1 MSCRTNCCK
10 TFSLIFALLAMAIVA
25 APALGQ
31 NNCLKD
37 VSRANSCTA
46 NDVSIAAVKN
56 GTVNVYSGGIPGT
69 NQCIEHGQF
78 SFTAEFEVK
87 TTSSSTRSNIG
98 IFFGTGQNSALSG
111 TCTNQILAPLHPC
124 AFVNNVSTATCGD
137 ANYSEKDQSIN
148 GEPGVQTNPNQASCG
163 DTASGDSSADF
174 GPGTH
179 QTVLEVKNV
188 TCPAATSTCPA
199 GSGING
205 PCLQLPVCSSWY
217 QPANGMPVCE
227 SPAPDYPWVAAA
239 IPGAPSKCT
248 CGTLFVPVIPVTVS
262 PKVGKACNTTITNSP
277 NPPTFDFSGTTG
289 AGTPNNCN
297 AGQEGSSVTYTVGI
311 KSTATLAGNNTV
323 VDQICDNVYGNIFTA
338 NGFTGPACPKGA
350 TGYDG
355 TAQNVDCPPGGSTGI
370 APGATATC
378 TFTATVGENLAGLV
392 DTVSASGHSSLNS
405 SSTFT
410 NTQSNSVTVT
420 SSDAPSTA
428 TTTKGVDTIAAG
440 CATVRYTVDVHNS
453 SGNDEVLSLS
463 AFSDSSFGS
472 ITSLHGSVLGT
483 TCGQPAAGGLGTL
496 SGSAGA
502 GALPASIATG
512 GDYQCKF
519 DGQICGDLTT
529 INLPNN
535 GGTCLGLQHQN
546 KVTPTLAGDE
556 SEAVSQTGNTLT
568 ENVCFTHL
576 EGSHIP

>member
-1 MSCRTNCCK
+1 MSCK
-10 TFSLIFALLAMAIVA
+10 TDCYKKLSLIVAVLAMAMTA
-25 APALGQ
+25 TTAFAG
-31 NNCLKD
+31 NCLKD
-37 VSRANSCTA
+37 VSKANSCSA
-46 NDVSIAAVKN
+46 NDVSVAAVKN
-56 GTVNVYSGGIPGT
+56 GTVNVFSGGIPGT

-87 TTSSSTRSNIG
+87 TTSSSTRSNVG
-98 IFFGTGQNSALSG
+98 IFFGTGQNSALTG
-111 TCTNQILAPLHPC
+111 TCTNQILAPQHPC
-124 AFVNNVSTATCGD
+124 AFVNGVSTATCGD
-137 ANYSEKDQSIN
+137 ANYKENDQGIN
-148 GEPGVQTNPNQASCG
+148 GEPGVEATQASCG
-163 DTASGDSSADF
+163 DTSSNDSSADF

-179 QTVLEVKNV
+179 QATLEVKNV
-188 TCPAATSTCPA
+188 TCPAASSTCPA

-227 SPAPDYPWVAAA
+227 SPSPDYPWVPAA

-262 PKVGKACNTTITNSP
+262 PKVAKACNTSLTNTS
-277 NPPTFDFSGTTG
+277 PTFDFSGNTG
-289 AGTPNNCN
+289 AGLPNNCD
-297 AGQEGSSVTYTVGI
+297 AGVEGSQVTYTVAV

-323 VDQICDNVYGNIFTA
+323 VDQVCDDQYGTIYSAFSPSTCPAGKSGLTA
-338 NGFTGPACPKGA
+338 SNAS
-350 TGYDG
+350 
-355 TAQNVDCPPGGSTGI
+355 CPPGGSTGI

-378 TFTATVGENLAGLV
+378 TFTATVGENLAGLT

-410 NTQSNSVTVT
+410 NTQSNPVTVT

-428 TTTKGVDTIAAG
+428 TTTKSVNSLAAG
-440 CATVRYTVDVHNS
+440 CATVRYAVAVHNS
-453 SGNDEVLSLS
+453 SGAEEALTLS
-463 AFSDSSFGS
+463 ALQDSSFGD
-472 ITSLHGSVLGT
+472 ITKATPTNASVLGT
-483 TCGQPAAGGLGTL
+483 TCGVASGVGTL

-502 GALPASIATG
+502 GALPTTLAVG
-512 GDYQCKF
+512 GADYSCKF
-519 DGQICGDLTT
+519 DAQICGNLTT
-529 INLPNN
+529 ITLPNPP

-556 SEAVSQTGNTLT
+556 GEAVTNVGNTLT

-576 EGSHIP
+576 EGSTIP

>member
-1 MSCRTNCCK
+1 MSCPTSCCRRL
-10 TFSLIFALLAMAIVA
+10 SLIFALLVMAILA

-37 VSRANSCTA
+37 VSRANSCSA
-46 NDVSIAAVKN
+46 NDVSVAAVKN
-56 GTVNVYSGGIPGT
+56 GTVNVYSGGIAGT

-148 GEPGVQTNPNQASCG
+148 GEPGVQTNPAQASCG
-163 DTASGDSSADF
+163 DTASGDNSTDF

-179 QTVLEVKNV
+179 QAVLEVKNV

-248 CGTLFVPVIPVTVS
+248 CGTIFVPVTPVTVA
-262 PKVGKACNTTITNSP
+262 PKVAKACNTAITNTTP
-277 NPPTFDFSGTTG
+277 AFDFSGTTG
-289 AGTPNNCN
+289 AGTPNNCD
-297 AGQEGSSVTYTVGI
+297 AGAEGSQVTYTVAI

-323 VDQICDNVYGNIFTA
+323 VDQVCDDQYGTIYSAFTPSTCPAGKSGITATNVS
-338 NGFTGPACPKGA
+338 
-350 TGYDG
+350 
-355 TAQNVDCPPGGSTGI
+355 CPPGGSTGI
-370 APGATATC
+370 APGATETC
-378 TFTATVGENLAGLV
+378 TFTATVGENLTGLT

-428 TTTKGVDTIAAG
+428 TTTKSVDSLAAG
-440 CATVRYTVDVHNS
+440 CATVRYAVDVHNS
-453 SGNDEVLSLS
+453 SGGDENLSLS
-463 AFSDSSFGS
+463 ALNDSSFGA
-472 ITSLHGSVLGT
+472 ITSVHGSVLGT
-483 TCGQPAAGGLGTL
+483 TCGQPAAGGAGTL
-496 SGSAGA
+496 SGSPGA
-502 GALPASIATG
+502 GALTAIINTG

-519 DGQICGDLTT
+519 DAQICGALTT
-529 INLPNN
+529 INLPNPP

-556 SEAVSQTGNTLT
+556 GEAVTQTGNTLT

-576 EGSHIP
+576 EGSTP